1 MNSSR
6 EHHLI
11 FQEYQ
16 DFEQRSPLDWT
27 RDFFMNKTTE
37 KGCIR
42 SGNMDQQQEYESITQ
57 VFKDEKWK
65 AKAQLS

>member
-1 MNSSR
+1 
-6 EHHLI
+6 
-11 FQEYQ
+11 
-16 DFEQRSPLDWT
+16 
-27 RDFFMNKTTE
+27 MNKTTE